1 MQERQ
6 KAHTTNYC
14 NTLIEIADDCPAAR
28 GETPPR
34 KAAAKSIA
42 VMQFELIGKHPYRYT
57 SDDVLF
63 LVFAERNGLS
73 EGEYPEA
80 RRRMFSRG
88 QACLRSSPLAKRYGW
103 GIHADAEGRVALFG
117 AEADE
122 YKQLQR
128 DAAVRKVKA
137 MRSRR

>member
-1 MQERQ
+1 MQDRQ
-6 KAHTTNYC
+6 KAHTTNYH
-14 NTLIEIADDCPAAR
+14 NTLIEIAADCPVGR
-28 GETPPR
+28 GEAPPR

-42 VMQFELIGKHPYRYT
+42 VMQFELIHKHPYRYT

-63 LVFAERNGLS
+63 LVFAGRSGLS
-73 EGEYPEA
+73 ESEYPEA

-117 AEADE
+117 AETDE
-122 YKQLQR
+122 YEQLQR